1 MFISHDVEYPKR
13 RGNIFLYLPRAPTP
27 GNGRPHS
34 SSQLPDISVIGKVL
48 NKKVL
53 PFTVI
58 ILQIWRDTGRVLC
71 FHQYLYQ
78 LIDLG

>member
-1 MFISHDVEYPKR
+1 MTYISNFERPKSQSNISRGEFDYFIK
-13 RGNIFLYLPRAPTP
+13 T
-27 GNGRPHS
+27 
-34 SSQLPDISVIGKVL
+34 
-48 NKKVL
+48 NKKFYL
-53 PFTVI
+53 FTVI

>member
-1 MFISHDVEYPKR
+1 MIYISNFERPKSQINISRGEFDYFIK
-13 RGNIFLYLPRAPTP
+13 T
-27 GNGRPHS
+27 
-34 SSQLPDISVIGKVL
+34 
-48 NKKVL
+48 NKKFYL
-53 PFTVI
+53 FNVI